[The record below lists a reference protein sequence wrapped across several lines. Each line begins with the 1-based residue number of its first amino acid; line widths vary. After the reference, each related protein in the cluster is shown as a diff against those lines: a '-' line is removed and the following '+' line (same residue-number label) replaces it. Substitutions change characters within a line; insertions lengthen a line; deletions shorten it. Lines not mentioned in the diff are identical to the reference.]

1 MKSFILVILMS
12 TALFSLASANA
23 GSRCHPIHGNWINA
37 ATTNCHGEFPG
48 ASNGGG
54 PEVDSAPLP
63 VIREC
68 KWEKQT

>member
-1 MKSFILVILMS
+1 MKTFILVILMS
-12 TALFSLASANA
+12 TALLSSASANA
-23 GSRCHPIHGNWINA
+23 GTGCHPMTGNWLKA

-63 VIREC
+63 VRREC